1 MDRINEQS
9 LYSSNKSISQTG
21 GSAPQS
27 KSPKKKNKTYIPA
40 DIDSETATAVDKFRK
55 ANRLLQ
61 YELDQ
66 LKEQLKKEQQKTN
79 KLEKQLEM
87 SKLSLL

>member
-1 MDRINEQS
+1 MDRTSEHS
-9 LYSSNKSISQTG
+9 LYSGNISVSQVG
-21 GSAPQS
+21 GGTTKS
-27 KSPKKKNKTYIPA
+27 KSPKKGKTYNQA
-40 DIDSETATAVDKFRK
+40 DIDGGTETGIDKFRK

-79 KLEKQLEM
+79 KLEKQLEI
-87 SKLSLL
+87 SKLNLL